1 MSETKII
8 VKIYSDVEDASSIVS
23 AVKQL
28 ELKDYLVECDIPS
41 RFEIN
46 PDDILIFQIN
56 SLSSKYL
63 NRIIKGKENISNII
77 IFVIGTNDAV
87 LVSSLAKIGFDDL
100 YVLPY
105 ELPKLNAYLTEIIT
119 NRTYKTS
126 KNLKGKSD
134 KDIYNVRSSVVG
146 TSTNFL
152 KVVRFAKKVA
162 DKSDV
167 SVVILGE
174 TGTGKGVLARLI
186 HEYSKRANGPFVD
199 ITCSAIP
206 ENLME
211 SELFGYEPGAFTN
224 AKTRKYGLFELAEN
238 GTLFL
243 DEMGDLSFNIQSK
256 LLRTIEKK
264 VIRRLGGVVDIPI
277 KVRIISATNKNLQ
290 AMIESGQFRRDL
302 YHRLNVVSLTIPPL
316 RERGEDVIHIANKFI
331 REFNQQFSKNIK
343 KMEKQLKEFLMQY
356 PWPGNIRELR
366 NSIERAV
373 LLAEENTL
381 RLSQFSN
388 LMQNID
394 VIAEEK
400 IQNKTDLPNYITF
413 DINYTKTKLR
423 ELERIYAKNILKKA
437 KGNKSKTADLLGIS
451 RPKLDSLLKQVYNSK
466 TDSHN
471 NSRLKE

>member
-1 MSETKII
+1 MAEEKIVI
-8 VKIYSDVEDASSIVS
+8 KIFSDGEDVSSVTS

-28 ELKDYLVECDIPS
+28 ELKDYLVECIFPKKY
-41 RFEIN
+41 EIN
-46 PDDILIFQIN
+46 PNEILIFQIEG
-56 SLSSKYL
+56 LSSKYL
-63 NRIIKGKENISNII
+63 NRIIKSKENISNII
-77 IFVIGTNDAV
+77 IFVLNTNDAV
-87 LVSSLAKIGFDDL
+87 LVSSLAKIGFVDL

-105 ELPKLNAYLTEIIT
+105 ELPKLNSYLAEIIT
-119 NRTYKTS
+119 NRTYRTS
-126 KNLKGKSD
+126 KDLKSRAD
-134 KDIYNVRSSVVG
+134 RDIYNVRSAVVG

-152 KVVRFAKKVA
+152 KVVKFAKKVA
-162 DKSDV
+162 DNSDV

-174 TGTGKGVLARLI
+174 TGTGKGILARLI
-186 HEYSKRANGPFVD
+186 HEYSKRASGPFVD

-264 VIRRLGGVVDIPI
+264 VVRRLGGVVDIPI
-277 KVRIISATNKNLQ
+277 NARIISATNKDLE
-290 AMIESGQFRRDL
+290 AMIEAGQFRRDL

-316 RERGEDVIHIANKFI
+316 RERGEDVIHIANRFI
-331 REFNQQFSKNIK
+331 REFNQQFNKNIK
-343 KMEKQLKEFLMQY
+343 KMEKKLEEFLVQY

-373 LLAEENTL
+373 LLGEDKTL
-381 RLSQFSN
+381 RLSQFSS

-394 VIAEEK
+394 AMAEE
-400 IQNKTDLPNYITF
+400 NKQKKADLPNFVSF
-413 DINYTKTKLR
+413 DVNYTKTKLK
-423 ELERIYAKNILKKA
+423 ELERFYAKNVLDKT
-437 KGNKSKTADLLGIS
+437 KGNKSKTASLLGIS
-451 RPKLDSLLKQVYNSK
+451 RPKLDSLLK
-466 TDSHN
+466 
-471 NSRLKE
+471 

>member
-1 MSETKII
+1 MSETKIV
-8 VKIYSDVEDASSIVS
+8 VKIYSDVEDISSIIS
-23 AVKQL
+23 AVEQL
-28 ELKDYLVECDIPS
+28 ELKDYLVDCVFPKK
-41 RFEIN
+41 FEIN
-46 PDDILIFQIN
+46 PNEILIFQIN
-56 SLSSKYL
+56 GLSSRYL
-63 NRIIKGKENISNII
+63 NRIIKAKESISNII
-77 IFVIGTNDAV
+77 IFVINTNDAV
-87 LVSSLAKIGFDDL
+87 LVSSLAKIGFVDL

-105 ELPKLNAYLTEIIT
+105 ELPKLNAYLAEIIT
-119 NRTYKTS
+119 NGVYKTS
-126 KNLKGKSD
+126 MNLKGRAG
-134 KDIYNVRSSVVG
+134 KDIYNVRSAIVG

-152 KVVRFAKKVA
+152 KVVGFAKKVA

-167 SVVILGE
+167 SVVIQGE
-174 TGTGKGVLARLI
+174 TGTGKGILARLI
-186 HEYSKRANGPFVD
+186 HEYSKRASGPFVD

-243 DEMGDLSFNIQSK
+243 DEMGDLGFNIQSK

-264 VIRRLGGVVDIPI
+264 LVRRLGGVVDIPI
-277 KVRIISATNKNLQ
+277 NARIISATNKNLET
-290 AMIESGQFRRDL
+290 MIEAGQFRRDL

-316 RERGEDVIHIANKFI
+316 RERGDDVIHLANKFI
-331 REFNQQFSKNIK
+331 REFNQQFNKNIK
-343 KMEKQLKEFLMQY
+343 RMEKQLKEFLVQY

-373 LLAEENTL
+373 LLGEDNTL

-400 IQNKTDLPNYITF
+400 KQEKVNLPNF
-413 DINYTKTKLR
+413 VSFEVNYTKTELR
-423 ELERIYAKNILKKA
+423 ELEKIYAKNILDKT
-437 KGNKSKTADLLGIS
+437 KGNKSKTANLLGIS
-451 RPKLDSLLKQVYNSK
+451 RPKLDLLLK
-466 TDSHN
+466 
-471 NSRLKE
+471 

>member
-1 MSETKII
+1 MLEDKIVI
-8 VKIYSDVEDASSIVS
+8 KIYSDVEDVSSITS

-28 ELKDYLVECDIPS
+28 ELKDYSVEWVFPKK
-41 RFEIN
+41 FEIN
-46 PDDILIFQIN
+46 PDEILIFQIN
-56 SLSSKYL
+56 GFNSKYL

-77 IFVIGTNDAV
+77 IFVISTNDAV

-105 ELPKLNAYLTEIIT
+105 EIPKLNAYLAEIII
-119 NRTYKTS
+119 NRAYKTS
-126 KNLKGKSD
+126 KGLRGGTG
-134 KDIYNVRSSVVG
+134 KDIYNVRSSIVG

-152 KVVRFAKKVA
+152 RVVKFAKKVA

-167 SVVILGE
+167 NVVILGE
-174 TGTGKGVLARLI
+174 TGSGKGMLARLI
-186 HEYSKRANGPFVD
+186 HEYSKRASGPFVD

-224 AKTRKYGLFELAEN
+224 AKARKYGLFELAEN

-264 VIRRLGGVVDIPI
+264 LVRRLGGVVDIPI
-277 KVRIISATNKNLQ
+277 NARIISATNKNLET
-290 AMIESGQFRRDL
+290 MLETGQFRRDL
-302 YHRLNVVSLTIPPL
+302 YHRLNVVSFMIPPL
-316 RERGEDVIHIANKFI
+316 RERGDDVIHLTNKFI
-331 REFNQQFSKNIK
+331 KEFNQQFGKNIK
-343 KMEKQLKEFLMQY
+343 RIEKQLKEFLVHY

-373 LLAEENTL
+373 LLSEDTTL

-388 LMQNID
+388 LMKNID
-394 VIAEEK
+394 AIAEENK
-400 IQNKTDLPNYITF
+400 QEKTDLPNFVSF
-413 DINYTKTKLR
+413 DINYTKTKLK
-423 ELERIYAKNILKKA
+423 ELERIYAQNILLKT
-437 KGNKSKTADLLGIS
+437 KGNKSKTAELLGIS
-451 RPKLDSLLKQVYNSK
+451 RPKLDSLLK
-466 TDSHN
+466 
-471 NSRLKE
+471 

>member
-1 MSETKII
+1 MSETKIVI
-8 VKIYSDVEDASSIVS
+8 KIYSDSEDVSSVS
-23 AVKQL
+23 LAVKQL
-28 ELKDYLVECDIPS
+28 EFKDFSVEYLFP
-41 RFEIN
+41 RKFEIN
-46 PDDILIFQIN
+46 PNDILIFQPN
-56 SLSSKYL
+56 NLSSKYL
-63 NRIIKGKENISNII
+63 NRIIKIKEKINNII
-77 IFVIGTNDAV
+77 IFVVNTNDAV
-87 LVSSLAKIGFDDL
+87 LVSSLAKIGFVDI

-105 ELPKLNAYLTEIIT
+105 EQPKLSAYLTEIIS
-119 NRTYKTS
+119 NKIYKTS
-126 KNLKGKSD
+126 KEPKEATNN
-134 KDIYNVRSSVVG
+134 KDIYNVRSTVVG

-152 KVVRFAKKVA
+152 KVMRSAKKVA

-167 SVVILGE
+167 NVVILGE
-174 TGTGKGVLARLI
+174 TGSGKGMLARLI
-186 HEYSKRANGPFVD
+186 HEYSKRARGPFVD

-243 DEMGDLSFNIQSK
+243 DEMGDLSFNTQSK

-264 VIRRLGGVVDIPI
+264 IVRRLGGVVDIPI
-277 KVRIISATNKNLQ
+277 NARIISATNKNLE
-290 AMIESGQFRRDL
+290 AMIETGQFRRDL

-316 RERGEDVIHIANKFI
+316 RERGEDVIYIANKFI

-343 KMEKQLKEFLMQY
+343 RMEKQLREFLVQY

-373 LLAEENTL
+373 LLSEESTL

-394 VIAEEK
+394 AIAKENKKEK
-400 IQNKTDLPNYITF
+400 NDLPNFISF
-413 DINYTKTKLR
+413 DINYTKTKMK
-423 ELERIYAKNILKKA
+423 ELERIYAQNILDKT
-437 KGNKSKTADLLGIS
+437 KGNKSKTANLLGIS
-451 RPKLDSLLKQVYNSK
+451 RPKLDSLLK
-466 TDSHN
+466 
-471 NSRLKE
+471 